1 MKNLFKNIK
10 ELKTKDVVI
19 ALLIL
24 ALPFLFYLYKLAPDT
39 PVWET
44 SWFTLNS
51 GVWESIY
58 LYLWLTFTRLLL
70 VVILSIW
77 FITCKHWWRY
87 VILVPLIIELFKFIS
102 VFNNNV
108 SVIDEIE
115 YIYSLPFTI
124 PIILFI
130 IFISKKINYYSKYL
144 DLNNEMNAEIES
156 LLNELEINNDKAMV
170 IEDFKKLKEN
180 KSSLSTE
187 DYKNKLMYLRKHLT
201 KL

>member
-10 ELKTKDVVI
+10 ELKTKDVII

-24 ALPFLFYLYKLAPDT
+24 VLPFLFYLYKLAPNT
-39 PVWET
+39 AVWET
-44 SWFTLNS
+44 ELFTFNS
-51 GVWESIY
+51 GGWGNVY
-58 LYLWLTFTRLLL
+58 LYLWLTLTRLLL
-70 VVILSIW
+70 VFILSIW

-124 PIILFI
+124 PIIAFVL
-130 IFISKKINYYSKYL
+130 FISKKINYYSKYL

-156 LLNELEINNDKAMV
+156 LLNELEINNDKNGI
-170 IEDFKKLKEN
+170 IEEFRQLKEN
-180 KSSLSTE
+180 KSSLSME
-187 DYKNKLMYLRKHLT
+187 DYKNKLLQLRKHLT

>member
-1 MKNLFKNIK
+1 MKKLFKNIK
-10 ELKTKDVVI
+10 ELKTKDVIV

-39 PVWET
+39 AVWET
-44 SWFTLNS
+44 ELFTFNS
-51 GVWESIY
+51 GGWGNVY
-58 LYLWLTFTRLLL
+58 LYLWLTLTRLLL
-70 VVILSIW
+70 VFILSIW

-124 PIILFI
+124 PIIAFVL
-130 IFISKKINYYSKYL
+130 FISKKINYYSKYL

-156 LLNELEINNDKAMV
+156 LLNELEINNDKNGV
-170 IEDFKKLKEN
+170 IEEFRQLKEN
-180 KSSLSTE
+180 KSSLSME
-187 DYKNKLMYLRKHLT
+187 DYKNKLLQLRKHLT

>member
-10 ELKTKDVVI
+10 ELKTKDVII

-24 ALPFLFYLYKLAPDT
+24 VLPFLFYLYRLAPDT

-51 GVWESIY
+51 GVWESAY
-58 LYLWLTFTRLLL
+58 FYLWLILTKLLL
-70 VVILSIW
+70 IFSLSIW

-87 VILVPLIIELFKFIS
+87 VILVPLIIELFKFSS
-102 VFNNNV
+102 VYSNTGLV
-108 SVIDEIE
+108 MDEIE
-115 YIYSLPFTI
+115 YLHSLPFTI
-124 PIILFI
+124 PVVILI
-130 IFISKKINYYSKYL
+130 IFISRKINYYSKYL

-156 LLNELEINNDKAMV
+156 LLTEFETNNKATV

-187 DYKNKLMYLRKHLT
+187 DYKGKLLQLRQQLIN
-201 KL
+201 L